1 MDGISNPAVQG
12 FDLNPLP
19 GQGTP
24 VRPGIIL
31 LGREGDPNLNSR
43 PSWAVEGSF
52 MAFRYLSQLVP
63 EFNGFLAANPV
74 PGMPPAQGS
83 ELLGA
88 RLVGRWK
95 SGMSLPPIY
104 TRANGAKYKCFRRA
118 SGFGTNPG

>member
-1 MDGISNPAVQG
+1 M
-12 FDLNPLP
+12 
-19 GQGTP
+19 
-24 VRPGIIL
+24 
-31 LGREGDPNLNSR
+31 GREGDPNLTLR

-63 EFNGFLAANPV
+63 EFNGFLTANPV